1 MGKNAVLTAV
11 IIALMLILS
20 GAQFTNLSSANF
32 FPYPG
37 PDLPRIYIRSDGS
50 VEPET
55 APIER
60 TGNVYKLI
68 DNVVLYTIE
77 IQCDNIVLNGQGHTI
92 QGNASWMGYETGN
105 NGIIMTGRKNVN
117 ITGLSFEGC
126 YTGIR
131 VLTSSGVNIIGN
143 SFTKSNVMGVV
154 IQDSTLIIV
163 EENTFTGLHTDLNVP
178 AIRVNGSNNIVR
190 NNTLTGSTYGI
201 QVRGSS
207 NQILSN
213 TIKSVLPLILDKAQ
227 SNIIAE
233 NKISGLSTQDWKG
246 NEGIALFANC
256 SNNLI
261 IGNVITGFVNNA
273 IRFVFNAENNT
284 VYGNYFEDNGFAV
297 VIQERAINNRFYGN
311 TFAVDSCNVSVYEV
325 QSTFW
330 DNGTMGNYWG
340 NYNEVDSNGDGI
352 GDIPYELNG
361 YMWDLKAEGFMR
373 APAGQDNYPL
383 MAPYD
388 VEHEVVVLPKTE
400 PFLAVIVTVAIAIV
414 VGFGLLVFH
423 RRKRR
428 CKVEQA

>member
-1 MGKNAVLTAV
+1 MGKKAVLTAV
-11 IIALMLILS
+11 IMALMLILS

-32 FPYPG
+32 FPDPG

-55 APIER
+55 APMER

-68 DNVVLYTIE
+68 DNAVLYTIE
-77 IQCDNIVLNGQGHTI
+77 IQRDNIVLNGQGHTI
-92 QGNASWMGYETGN
+92 QGNASWLGYETGN

-126 YTGIR
+126 YTGVR
-131 VLTSSGVNIIGN
+131 VAASSGVNIIGN
-143 SFTKSNVMGVV
+143 SFTNSIVMGVTV
-154 IQDSTLIIV
+154 QDSTFVLIG
-163 EENTFTGLHTDLNVP
+163 ENTFTGLHTDLNVP

-207 NQILSN
+207 NQILGN
-213 TIKSVLPLILDKAQ
+213 TIKSVLPLIMDRAQ

-233 NKISGLSTQDWKG
+233 NKISGLSTQDWRG

-261 IGNVITGFVNNA
+261 TENTIKGFTNDA
-273 IRFVFNAENNT
+273 IHFVFNAENNT

-311 TFAVDSCNVSVYEV
+311 TFAVDSCNVSVFEV
-325 QSTFW
+325 QNTFW
-330 DNGTMGNYWG
+330 DNGTIGNYWG
-340 NYNEVDSNGDGI
+340 DYKGVDSNGDGI
-352 GDIPYELNG
+352 GDVPYELNG
-361 YMWDLKAEGFMR
+361 YMWDLKAEGFMG
-373 APAGQDNYPL
+373 APAGQDDYPL
-383 MAPYD
+383 IAPYD
-388 VEHEVVVLPKTE
+388 VEHEVIVLPKAE
-400 PFLAVIVTVAIAIV
+400 LFLAVIVIFAIAIV
-414 VGFGLLVFH
+414 VGAGLLVFH
-423 RRKRR
+423 PQKTPM
-428 CKVEQA
+428 